1 MITHTAQKMK
11 DFFIGIEEVAYSLA
25 GYVAK
30 KLLKCIE
37 CESCK
42 IGINLDQYTKSDYF
56 ELLSRGVLNMPS
68 MQIVDE
74 GPLD

>member
-42 IGINLDQYTKSDYF
+42 D
-56 ELLSRGVLNMPS
+56 NM
-68 MQIVDE
+68 IVISKE
-74 GPLD
+74 

>member
-42 IGINLDQYTKSDYF
+42 DNMIVISKEWL
-56 ELLSRGVLNMPS
+56 EL
-68 MQIVDE
+68 I
-74 GPLD
+74 